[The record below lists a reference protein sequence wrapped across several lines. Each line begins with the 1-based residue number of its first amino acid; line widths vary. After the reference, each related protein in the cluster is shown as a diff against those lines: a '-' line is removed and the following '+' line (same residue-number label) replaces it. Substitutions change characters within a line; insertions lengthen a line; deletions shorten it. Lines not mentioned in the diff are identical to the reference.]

1 MRARHKMISCRSIT
15 ELLVTILEHKIE
27 NLADIVEEIHDKLG
41 DLSQEVLENEEAD
54 MQQAISYLA
63 KVENSN
69 GKIRLCLMDS
79 LRELSFLQRH
89 LTEQPE
95 LVDICQKVMRN
106 IESLQSHSAFLF
118 DKINFLMD
126 SIQGFINIRQNQ
138 IIKIFSIAAV
148 IFLPPTVVASI
159 YGMNFHFMPELNWEY
174 GYPVALGIMVISAI
188 APYLFFKYKGWL
200 S

>member
-1 MRARHKMISCRSIT
+1 MISCRSIT

-69 GKIRLCLMDS
+69 GKIRLCLLDS

-148 IFLPPTVVASI
+148 IFFTPHGSRQHLRHEFP
-159 YGMNFHFMPELNWEY
+159 FHARIE
-174 GYPVALGIMVISAI
+174 LGIWIPGCAWHYGHI
-188 APYLFFKYKGWL
+188 RHCTLFVF
-200 S
+200 